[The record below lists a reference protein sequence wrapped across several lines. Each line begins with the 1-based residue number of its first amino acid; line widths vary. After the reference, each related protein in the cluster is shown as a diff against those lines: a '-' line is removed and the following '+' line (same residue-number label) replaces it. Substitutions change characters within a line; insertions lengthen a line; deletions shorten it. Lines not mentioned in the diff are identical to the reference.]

1 MSDELWLAVI
11 QAAASILTVAITV
24 LVPLILN
31 TLRKKYGQEIAANK
45 DAQIEHA
52 AREAV
57 LFVKELAAAKLKA
70 QVLPMQ
76 PPPPG
81 AMTPAEKLSTAISS
95 VVEAKPELSRDE
107 AHRKVVVAMAQVG
120 EGAAANPQPAPGS

>member
-57 LFVKELAAAKLKA
+57 LFVKELAAAKLKEQFVKA
-70 QVLPMQ
+70 S
-76 PPPPG
+76 PPG
-81 AMTPAEKLSTAISS
+81 SMTPAEKLSTAISS

-120 EGAAANPQPAPGS
+120 EGAAVNPPPAPRS